1 MASHHNTIIVAW
13 QRLLDIAPQVDQGE
27 DMTRLAESLKDI
39 EFLFLSPLN
48 SVQFWILRGSRYDWY
63 ELRDDELDARKRIV
77 FENLRRLCSDLP
89 EPTIARDLLPPDHRE
104 FWHVTGRLHD
114 RIRDACRTV
123 EIGRTLTRACHV
135 AYYVS
140 DMRYF

>member
-1 MASHHNTIIVAW
+1 MATHHETIAAAW
-13 QRLLDIAPQVDQGE
+13 QRILDVAPQVDQGE
-27 DMTRLAESLKDI
+27 DMTRLADSLKDI

-48 SVQFWILRGSRYDWY
+48 SIEFWILRGDRRDWH
-63 ELRDDELDARKRIV
+63 EMRDDELDVRKGIV
-77 FENLRRLCSDLP
+77 FENLRRLCPDLP
-89 EPTIARDLLPPDHRE
+89 EPTIVCTPPLLNYRE

-114 RIRDACRTV
+114 QIRDACKTA

-140 DMRYF
+140 NMRYF